1 MHGDMKLYAY
11 FALVKLA
18 GYIVACILLARYY
31 QKSASTGILAG
42 IVRTLV
48 GMGTGALFVYLT
60 RTIGIDIDLSS
71 GARALLAIVL
81 LVLFRFGEWG
91 AVMWLF
97 FGRPFRRPIFP
108 MIVVAICWSFVLDIA
123 GFIFGIAASGTRI
136 C

>member
-1 MHGDMKLYAY
+1 MHGDMKLYVY
-11 FALVKLA
+11 FALVKLV

-31 QKSASTGILAG
+31 QKSTATGTLAG
-42 IVRTLV
+42 IVRTLI
-48 GMGTGALFVYLT
+48 GMGTGVLFVYLT

-81 LVLFRFGEWG
+81 LVLFRVGEWG

-97 FGRPFRRPIFP
+97 FGRPFARPVLP
-108 MIVVAICWSFVLDIA
+108 MMIAAICWSFVLDAA
-123 GFIFGIAASGTRI
+123 GFVFGIVASGTRI

>member
-11 FALVKLA
+11 FALVKLI

-31 QKSASTGILAG
+31 QKSASTGTLAG

-48 GMGTGALFVYLT
+48 GMGTGILFVYIT
-60 RTIGIDIDLSS
+60 RTIGVDIDLSS
-71 GARALLAIVL
+71 VARALFAIVL

-91 AVMWLF
+91 VVMWLF
-97 FGRPFRRPIFP
+97 FGRPFRRPVLP
-108 MIVVAICWSFVLDIA
+108 MIIAAICLSFVLDVA
-123 GFIFGIAASGTRI
+123 GFIFGIAASGMRI

>member
-31 QKSASTGILAG
+31 QRSTSTGALAG
-42 IVRTLV
+42 VVRTLI

-60 RTIGIDIDLSS
+60 RTIEPDFSS
-71 GARALLAIVL
+71 GARALLAIAL

-91 AVMWLF
+91 AVIWLF
-97 FGRPFRRPIFP
+97 FGRPLKRPLFP
-108 MIVVAICWSFVLDIA
+108 MILVAICWSFVLDIA
-123 GFIFGIAASGTRI
+123 GFVFGIAASGMRI